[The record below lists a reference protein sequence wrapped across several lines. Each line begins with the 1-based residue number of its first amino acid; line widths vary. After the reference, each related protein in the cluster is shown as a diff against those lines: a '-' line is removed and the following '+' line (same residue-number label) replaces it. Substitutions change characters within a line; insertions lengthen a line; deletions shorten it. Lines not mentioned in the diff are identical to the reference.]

1 MVAEALATNHL
12 AELSALQLAK
22 LASYGNLLLRWN
34 ERTSL
39 TAIREARGVL
49 DRHIVESVAA
59 ARLVPAGITT
69 LLDYGSGAG
78 LPGIPIAV
86 VREEVR
92 VTLAESQGKKAA
104 FLREAVRT
112 LDLNASI
119 HAGRVADLDVAT
131 LFDAIT
137 LRAVEKMEESV
148 KEARERVGAGGFL
161 VIFATAAT
169 KAGLL
174 KAANAASV
182 VEHPLPTA
190 GSLLICRM

>member
-1 MVAEALATNHL
+1 
-12 AELSALQLAK
+12 LAK